1 MPGKDPFVSKLRLH
15 SFKEKIHIFGQWT
28 IMNIKRY
35 FRVELIISSF
45 DIMLASKILVTTGI
59 NLGGAQTTSEI
70 LDLTVKG
77 GNLCK
82 NWPDFPI
89 TASGAAGGLIGNNV
103 IICES
108 GECYSM
114 TSQKATLVT
123 HMSAV
128 RSHAASIVLN
138 GNALWITGGSES
150 YDILES
156 TEYVKM
162 SGTMP
167 GPDLP
172 MGLSLHA
179 LVAINNT
186 VSMHIGGY
194 ADGWPPYTSAST
206 FYHDHIGGQWI
217 NGPSLMQA
225 RSSHAAVVVTDE
237 VTNEN
242 FVVVTGGE
250 GGLDS
255 TEILQDLNWVEGKIN
270 VIFSVMLNL
279 NVPIYKN
286 D

>member
-1 MPGKDPFVSKLRLH
+1 M
-15 SFKEKIHIFGQWT
+15 
-28 IMNIKRY
+28 
-35 FRVELIISSF
+35 
-45 DIMLASKILVTTGI
+45 
-59 NLGGAQTTSEI
+59 
-70 LDLTVKG
+70 
-77 GNLCK
+77 CK

-128 RSHAASIVLN
+128 RSNAAGIVLN
-138 GNALWITGGSES
+138 DNTLWITGGSENFG
-150 YDILES
+150 ILAS

-172 MGLSLHA
+172 WAFSSHA

-194 ADGWPPYTSAST
+194 ADGFPPYVSAST
-206 FYHDHIGGQWI
+206 FYRDHIGGQWI
-217 NGPSLMQA
+217 NGPSLMQE
-225 RSSHAAVVVTDE
+225 RYSHAAVIVTDE

-250 GGLDS
+250 GDMDS
-255 TEILQDLNWVEGKIN
+255 TEILQDLNWVEGK
-270 VIFSVMLNL
+270 L
-279 NVPIYKN
+279 NVN
-286 D
+286 